1 MLHQVRGIVLHHLRY
16 SDTSVIA
23 KIYTNKFGL
32 QSYLVKGVGS
42 SKAKIKLAMF
52 ECLNL
57 LEMVVYY
64 RERKNLQTIR
74 ELHPAH
80 FFTTLHTDIR
90 KSTLALFINEVI
102 SKSIKEEE
110 SNPALFDFLFQMV
123 LDLDDP
129 DFFTPDFHLRFM
141 LKFSKFLGF
150 EPRKNHTHNSWFN
163 LREGIFEDRRSDSG
177 EYIAPE
183 FTGYLNDLLC
193 MDNLCEPSFSIP
205 PSARA
210 MLLNRLIHYYRLH
223 IPEFGE
229 LKTPE
234 VLHEI
239 LSA

>member
-1 MLHQVRGIVLHHLRY
+1 M
-16 SDTSVIA
+16 
-23 KIYTNKFGL
+23 
-32 QSYLVKGVGS
+32 
-42 SKAKIKLAMF
+42 
-52 ECLNL
+52 
-57 LEMVVYY
+57 
-64 RERKNLQTIR
+64 
-74 ELHPAH
+74 
-80 FFTTLHTDIR
+80 
-90 KSTLALFINEVI
+90 FINEVI
-102 SKSIKEEE
+102 SKAIKEEE

-193 MDNLCEPSFSIP
+193 MDNLCEPSFLIP
-205 PSARA
+205 PPARA